1 MYVLRYRTRFPSSC
15 NEMNFNKREVE
26 YFQKLT
32 FLCYATRHQGTMEI
46 LDFFY
51 MSWELGELSQR
62 VLTKLQAGQL
72 QNHGLIPRRG
82 KILLSKMS
90 RPVLGRPSLLCSL
103 SWVRWPRV

>member
-1 MYVLRYRTRFPSSC
+1 
-15 NEMNFNKREVE
+15 
-26 YFQKLT
+26 
-32 FLCYATRHQGTMEI
+32 MEI

-90 RPVLGRPSLLCSL
+90 RPVLGRAQPPVLFVLGKVAKGMKLTTHVHLVPRLRMSGAVPLL
-103 SWVRWPRV
+103 PHMAK